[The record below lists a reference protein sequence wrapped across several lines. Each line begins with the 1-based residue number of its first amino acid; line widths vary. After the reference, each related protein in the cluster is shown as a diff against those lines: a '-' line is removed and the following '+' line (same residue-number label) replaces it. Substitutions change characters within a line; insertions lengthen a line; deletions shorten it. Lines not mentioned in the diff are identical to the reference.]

1 MGYVMYVDGDLTTS
15 RELTKD
21 EQEMILEEYDFNEPI
36 DIDEDEIYLYTEYEG
51 LCPDEYLSDDVN
63 TLIKIGKE
71 IGFTISGELTLDMT
85 MGCCGRQRWKIDNS
99 EIEVV
104 ESESDFL
111 EDYTD
116 QRLIDELK
124 RRGYKV
130 TR

>member
-1 MGYVMYVDGDLTTS
+1 MGYVMYVDGDVSMS
-15 RELTKD
+15 RELTDD
-21 EQEMILEEYDFNEPI
+21 EREMILEEYDFNEPI
-36 DIDEDEIYLYTEYEG
+36 DIDENEIYLRTAYEG
-51 LCPDEYLSDDVN
+51 LCPDRYLSEDIDL
-63 TLIKIGKE
+63 LIDIGKE

-116 QRLIDELK
+116 EQLIDELK
-124 RRGYKV
+124 RRGYIDLN
-130 TR
+130 